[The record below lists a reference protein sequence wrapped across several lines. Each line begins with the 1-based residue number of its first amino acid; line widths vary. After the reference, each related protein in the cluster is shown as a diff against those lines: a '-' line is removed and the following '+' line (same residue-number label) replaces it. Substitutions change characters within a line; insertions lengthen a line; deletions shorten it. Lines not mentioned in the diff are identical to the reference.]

1 MSGRSKLLR
10 LLPAIG
16 ILAVSWILSGRP
28 EHVEQEVGLEVS
40 DKLIHAVCYAGL
52 AFWMSF
58 GLEGLRPT
66 RWLWLPAV
74 ATIVYGALD
83 EWHQSFTP
91 GRSCSLGDW
100 LADAIGAPLGCAAFA
115 LALWA
120 WRKWLEGADGRKQG
134 AHS

>member
-1 MSGRSKLLR
+1 M
-10 LLPAIG
+10 
-16 ILAVSWILSGRP
+16 AVSWYLSGRP

-40 DKLIHAVCYAGL
+40 DKLIHVVCYAGL
-52 AFWMSF
+52 SFWMSF

-74 ATIVYGALD
+74 ATVAYGVLD

-120 WRKWLEGADGRKQG
+120 WLKWRERADGRAQE